1 MFGSFGM
8 LEILLILV
16 VGVVVFGVIK
26 LPRFA
31 KSIGAGWQELKRLK
45 QGFDLGLDEE
55 EQYQQERRDRRH
67 APGPEDQAPYQQ
79 GSGQQYYGQG
89 PAQQWQDQGQQRAQG
104 YGGAAPQA
112 QENGPPS
119 SQKGNVKKKRNV
131 KKPSQDQK
139 NT

>member
-8 LEILLILV
+8 LEILLVLV

-45 QGFDLGLDEE
+45 QGFDLGFDEE
-55 EQYQQERRDRRH
+55 EQYQQERRDRRR
-67 APGPEDQAPYQQ
+67 APGAEDQAPYQQ
-79 GSGQQYYGQG
+79 GPGQQYYGQG
-89 PAQQWQDQGQQRAQG
+89 HAQQWQDQGQQRAQG

-112 QENGPPS
+112 QEGGPPS
-119 SQKGNVKKKRNV
+119 SQEGNV

>member
-8 LEILLILV
+8 LEILLVLV

-45 QGFDLGLDEE
+45 RGFDLGLDEE
-55 EQYQQERRDRRH
+55 EQHQQERTGRRRD
-67 APGPEDQAPYQQ
+67 PSPEDQASYQQ
-79 GSGQQYYGQG
+79 GPGQQYYGQG
-89 PAQQWQDQGQQRAQG
+89 PAQQWQDQGWQRAQG
-104 YGGAAPQA
+104 YGGATP
-112 QENGPPS
+112 ESHEGRPPS
-119 SQKGNVKKKRNV
+119 SQEGNF